1 MDNSAIVV
9 AIIGAVG
16 AIIVGFM
23 QSFKKEA
30 REANKSNSE
39 DHAIVQSQ
47 LRMIYKTVNRV
58 DDKLEKHITQHEEG
72 TTNGQTSGR
81 NKKITEP

>member
-1 MDNSAIVV
+1 MDSSAIIV
-9 AIIGAVG
+9 ALIGAIG

-30 REANKSNSE
+30 REANKTNSE

-47 LRMIYKTVNRV
+47 LRMIFKTVNRV
-58 DDKLEKHITQHEEG
+58 DDKLEKHINQHEEG
-72 TTNGQTSGR
+72 TLNGQVTRSD
-81 NKKITEP
+81 KKLT

>member
-1 MDNSAIVV
+1 MDSSAIVV
-9 AIIGAVG
+9 AIIGAIG

-30 REANKSNSE
+30 REASKTNSE

-47 LRMIYKTVNRV
+47 LRMIF
-58 DDKLEKHITQHEEG
+58 
-72 TTNGQTSGR
+72 
-81 NKKITEP
+81 

>member
-1 MDNSAIVV
+1 MDSSAIVV
-9 AIIGAVG
+9 ALIGAIG

-30 REANKSNSE
+30 REANKTNSE

-47 LRMIYKTVNRV
+47 LRMIFKTVNRV
-58 DDKLEKHITQHEEG
+58 DDKLEKHINQHEEG
-72 TTNGQTSGR
+72 TLNGQVTRSD
-81 NKKITEP
+81 KKLT

>member
-1 MDNSAIVV
+1 MDSSAIVV
-9 AIIGAVG
+9 ALIGAIG

-30 REANKSNSE
+30 REANKTNSE

-47 LRMIYKTVNRV
+47 LRMIFKTVNRV
-58 DDKLEKHITQHEEG
+58 DDKLEKHINQHEEG
-72 TTNGQTSGR
+72 TLNGQLTRSD
-81 NKKITEP
+81 KKLT

>member
-1 MDNSAIVV
+1 MDSSAIVV
-9 AIIGAVG
+9 ALIGAIG

-30 REANKSNSE
+30 REANKTNSE

-47 LRMIYKTVNRV
+47 LRMIFKTVNRV
-58 DDKLEKHITQHEEG
+58 DDKLEKHINQHEEG
-72 TTNGQTSGR
+72 TFNGQVTRSD
-81 NKKITEP
+81 KKLT

>member
-1 MDNSAIVV
+1 MDSSAIVV
-9 AIIGAVG
+9 AIIGAIG

-30 REANKSNSE
+30 REASKTNSE

-47 LRMIYKTVNRV
+47 LRMIFKTVNRV
-58 DDKLEKHITQHEEG
+58 DDKLEKHINHHEEG
-72 TTNGQTSGR
+72 TLNGQVIRRDT
-81 NKKITEP
+81 KTKA

>member
-1 MDNSAIVV
+1 MDSSAIVV
-9 AIIGAVG
+9 AIIGAIG

-30 REANKSNSE
+30 REANKTNSE

-47 LRMIYKTVNRV
+47 LRMIFKTVNRV
-58 DDKLEKHITQHEEG
+58 DDKLEKHINQHEEG
-72 TTNGQTSGR
+72 TLNGQVTRSD
-81 NKKITEP
+81 KKLT